1 MGQERNVKLAPFEK
15 FLNFRS
21 RKKKIASLKTLCFL
35 FFFVKKHDLFLFA
48 PVARNLRT
56 KSEIQA
62 WQQRQPQRLTESLL
76 LDPQNASFLWNYI
89 SFAVVNHLNPSVEIY
104 GLLINSVS
112 TFGERIFIEE
122 QWALF
127 NGIDLKSGFKQC
139 CRKPSPHSGELPA
152 FVRHLGR
159 DCGWLL
165 PNPGFVEQL
174 GEKNCSFFFS
184 RCSFKYQKYHCI
196 PMLIFPISKAIWENE
211 AHSPVRTRRP
221 RSSHSTDISV
231 TWHHRSWNDF

>member
-1 MGQERNVKLAPFEK
+1 MSSHLSIPPSFSSSLLCYSPKIPCKIFKNIFLELVGQERNVKPAPFEK

-21 RKKKIASLKTLCFL
+21 RKKKIACLKTLCFL

-122 QWALF
+122 Q
-127 NGIDLKSGFKQC
+127 
-139 CRKPSPHSGELPA
+139 
-152 FVRHLGR
+152 
-159 DCGWLL
+159 
-165 PNPGFVEQL
+165 
-174 GEKNCSFFFS
+174 
-184 RCSFKYQKYHCI
+184 
-196 PMLIFPISKAIWENE
+196 
-211 AHSPVRTRRP
+211 
-221 RSSHSTDISV
+221 
-231 TWHHRSWNDF
+231 